1 MYTRNYFEGGEGGM
15 PRGYDGVALRSEPMT
30 DAEDIAPREV
40 IHEEAKEVSAKPGG
54 GIFSR
59 RSGGGIFGGIFDSL
73 HLSLPSLDK
82 IGYEEILIIGIAAF
96 LFFSADG
103 DRECALLLLALLLI
117 N

>member
-15 PRGYDGVALRSEPMT
+15 PRGYDGVALRSDPMT
-30 DAEDIAPREV
+30 EAEDIAPREV
-40 IHEEAKEVSAKPGG
+40 THEETKEVSARHGG
-54 GIFSR
+54 GIFNGKP
-59 RSGGGIFGGIFDSL
+59 GGGIFGGILDSL

-82 IGYEEILIIGIAAF
+82 IGYEELLIIGIAAF

-103 DRECALLLLALLLI
+103 DKECALILLALLLI